1 MITNTVFCLALF
13 ILFQA
18 PNKQVLGLVLSSMY
32 AHFDLWKRY
41 FSDFVSS
48 KLNLEP
54 PSDVVG
60 VALPQGDIAQRLLHT
75 YFGQLHDLD
84 PPHRLAQLH
93 CYIRVYQLQLAQM
106 ATLLRPLSK
115 IKEVR
120 RKGGSIVRN

>member
-1 MITNTVFCLALF
+1 
-13 ILFQA
+13 
-18 PNKQVLGLVLSSMY
+18 MY
-32 AHFDLWKRY
+32 AHFDLWRRY

-60 VALPQGDIAQRLLHT
+60 VALPQGDIAQRFLHT

-84 PPHRLAQLH
+84 PLRRLAQLH
-93 CYIRVYQLQLAQM
+93 CYIRVNQLQLAQM
-106 ATLLRPLSK
+106 ATLLGLPREK

-120 RKGGSIVRN
+120 RKGGSIGLEGLQ